1 MADERAAALLSKDD
15 YNEAKLYFE
24 ELVRDFETYTQNS
37 GGDSGKMGHE
47 SANQMADVGDKIRK
61 YIQEI
66 VSVTVASNEKAA
78 KFAANV
84 SE

>member
-1 MADERAAALLSKDD
+1 
-15 YNEAKLYFE
+15 
-24 ELVRDFETYTQNS
+24 
-37 GGDSGKMGHE
+37 MGHE
-47 SANQMADVGDKIRK
+47 SANQMADVGNKIRK